1 MELANTL
8 CDEIFYVEA
17 VMVKVPVFKG
27 SCTAIVT
34 PFSEHGVDYER
45 LKKNLE
51 FQYENGTS
59 AVVVCG
65 TTGENATHTP
75 NEHDEL
81 VRVTVRTVNG
91 RMKVI
96 AGIGSNNTENALRA
110 AENAKYSGADAVLM
124 VTPYYNKT
132 TQKGLVEHFSYV
144 ADRVDIPMIL
154 YNVPSRT
161 GIGISADTCKALS
174 QHPNING
181 IKEASGDI
189 ALAAKIRSLCGDD
202 LYIWSG
208 NDDCTIPL
216 MSLGALGV
224 ISVASNI
231 VPGAVAKLCALC
243 LEGSYA
249 EATELYAK
257 YASLFSALF
266 IETNPIPVKAAMK
279 MMGMDSGI
287 LRLPLTEIS
296 QESFETLLKAMR
308 DAGINV

>member
-1 MELANTL
+1 
-8 CDEIFYVEA
+8 
-17 VMVKVPVFKG
+17 MVKVPVLKG

-59 AVVVCG
+59 AIVVCG

-96 AGIGSNNTENALRA
+96 AGIGSNNTANALRA
-110 AENAKYSGADAVLM
+110 AEDAKYSGADAVLM

-132 TQKGLVEHFSYV
+132 TQKGLIEHFSYV

-161 GIGISADTCKALS
+161 GIGISADTCKVLS

-189 ALAAKIRSLCGDD
+189 ALAARIRSLCGDD

-216 MSLGALGV
+216 MALGALGV

-266 IETNPIPVKAAMK
+266 IETNPIPVKAALK